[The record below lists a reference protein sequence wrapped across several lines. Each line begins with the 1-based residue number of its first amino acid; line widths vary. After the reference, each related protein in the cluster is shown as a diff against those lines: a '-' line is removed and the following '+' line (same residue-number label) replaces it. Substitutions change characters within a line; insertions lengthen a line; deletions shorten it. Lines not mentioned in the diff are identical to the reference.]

1 MPAHLKPG
9 GHSCGGGAGQHLGR
23 AAVGEHVKAEWRLE
37 CCDNEEFIVSVLS
50 LLSNVI
56 LTSERAQVRSS
67 LDTVRRGAREICYE
81 LDSIRRWTIPTYA
94 CVVPQAIWVTSSP
107 GCRW

>member
-1 MPAHLKPG
+1 M
-9 GHSCGGGAGQHLGR
+9 
-23 AAVGEHVKAEWRLE
+23 E
-37 CCDNEEFIVSVLS
+37 CCDNREFIVSVLS

-81 LDSIRRWTIPTYA
+81 LASIRRWTVPTYA
-94 CVVPQAIWVTSSP
+94 CVQFLRQSGSLPLLGADGDGGALGV
-107 GCRW
+107 